1 MRRIIV
7 NEDNFILRV
16 SNDFL
21 MKNTIMKPNEYV
33 LYLNIFRLIQRIE
46 KANEKNELYLDRDEY
61 TFTRND
67 LSGIF
72 NEHTYENSKLNK
84 ILDGMMENQI
94 EEIILNCDY
103 NGKELTVKFDS
114 YEFDRYFMVN
124 KNYTTFDIKDVIG
137 LKGTKII
144 KIIML
149 INRFSQNG
157 WIKVKEEDIRMIL
170 GKDDM
175 EYYETKYI
183 TRELKDIVSKF
194 TGKYKIIKFEPISSN
209 NKITYEFK
217 FDSFKYIY

>member
-1 MRRIIV
+1 MKRIIV
-7 NEDNFILRV
+7 NEDNFILRI

-21 MKNTIMKPNEYV
+21 MENTVMKPNEYV

-46 KANEKNELYLDRDEY
+46 KTNEKNELYLDRDEY
-61 TFTRND
+61 TFTRKD

-72 NEHTYENSKLNK
+72 NEHTYESSKLNK
-84 ILDGMMENQI
+84 ILGGMIENQI
-94 EEIILNCDY
+94 EEIILDYDY
-103 NGKELTVKFDS
+103 NGKELTVKFDR

-137 LKGTKII
+137 FKGTKII

-157 WIKVKEEDIRMIL
+157 WVKVKEEDIRMIL
-170 GKDDM
+170 GKDDVDN
-175 EYYETKYI
+175 YETKYI
-183 TRELKDIVSKF
+183 TRELKDITSKF
-194 TGKYKIIKFEPISSN
+194 NGKYKIKNFESSSSQ
-209 NKITYEFK
+209 NKIIYEFK